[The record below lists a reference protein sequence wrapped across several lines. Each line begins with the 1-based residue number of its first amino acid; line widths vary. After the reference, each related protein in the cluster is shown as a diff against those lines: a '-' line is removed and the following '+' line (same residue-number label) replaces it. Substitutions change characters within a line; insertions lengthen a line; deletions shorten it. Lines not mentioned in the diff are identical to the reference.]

1 MFKFDEAKFLAN
13 EKKAIEFIPKVE
25 KIVDEV
31 CEKGYSNIFFVGIG
45 GTITYEW
52 QVESIIK
59 SMSTLDLYV
68 ENAAEFLTVGNKK
81 FTKDSIVVI
90 QSASGDTKEVV
101 QAVDY
106 AHEVGAKGIGFVE
119 KEGSPLAKSVDY
131 LILEEAGG
139 TWYFWY
145 TLAGRFMKNH
155 GDFADY
161 DKFMAELKTMPELL
175 VDVKKKADAPADAYA
190 KKHRDDAIQY
200 LVGSGNL
207 WGEAYC
213 YAMCIMEE
221 MQWMRTKSISGAD
234 FFHGTLEVIG
244 RDDSVI
250 LFKGEDAARK
260 LMDRVENFVNTI
272 CANVTVFDTAD
283 YELKGISKEF
293 RGMMSPIVMAN
304 VTERISKYLEEYG
317 KHPLAIRRYYRR
329 LDY

>member
-1 MFKFDEAKFLAN
+1 
-13 EKKAIEFIPKVE
+13 
-25 KIVDEV
+25 
-31 CEKGYSNIFFVGIG
+31 
-45 GTITYEW
+45 
-52 QVESIIK
+52 
-59 SMSTLDLYV
+59 
-68 ENAAEFLTVGNKK
+68 
-81 FTKDSIVVI
+81 
-90 QSASGDTKEVV
+90 
-101 QAVDY
+101 
-106 AHEVGAKGIGFVE
+106 
-119 KEGSPLAKSVDY
+119 
-131 LILEEAGG
+131 
-139 TWYFWY
+139 
-145 TLAGRFMKNH
+145 MKNH

-283 YELKGISKEF
+283 YELKGICK
-293 RGMMSPIVMAN
+293 
-304 VTERISKYLEEYG
+304 
-317 KHPLAIRRYYRR
+317 
-329 LDY
+329 